1 MNVKT
6 PVNREVVIAH
16 IHGMHL
22 VYLLFFF
29 LYCIRWK
36 ERKKKR
42 NELFILKA
50 KMWYH

>member
-29 LYCIRWK
+29 STVFVGKK
-36 ERKKKR
+36 EKKSEM
-42 NELFILKA
+42 NYSF
-50 KMWYH
+50 